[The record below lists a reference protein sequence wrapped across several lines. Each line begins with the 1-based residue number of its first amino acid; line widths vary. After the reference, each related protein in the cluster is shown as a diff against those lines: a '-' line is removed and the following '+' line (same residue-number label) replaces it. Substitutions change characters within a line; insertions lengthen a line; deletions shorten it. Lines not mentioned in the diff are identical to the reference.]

1 MKKADQSERR
11 WFQAADQTV
20 KELERKRAAADAA
33 YRLTGHS
40 KHERDRFLL
49 DEKLSRARQ
58 IRRMRE
64 KELRRAEA
72 GLPPPSPKEAEHD
85 GSE

>member
-11 WFQAADQTV
+11 WFQAADRTV

-33 YRLTGHS
+33 YQLTGHR
-40 KHERDRFLL
+40 KHERERFLL
-49 DEKLSRARQ
+49 DTTLDQARQ

-64 KELRRAEA
+64 KDLRRAEGGVA
-72 GLPPPSPKEAEHD
+72 GATPEEEHE
-85 GSE
+85 GPE